1 MYASCV
7 VSTKRGEALFL
18 GSTPAG
24 VTKRGHMPYR
34 SYTSTGV
41 LFAVASIF
49 IVQIGA
55 AASMPVF
62 AEVGPAGTAW
72 LRLCWAAAMFIVLAR
87 PRPWTLPR
95 RDLAGATVLGLASAG
110 MTVLFFEAIAR
121 IPLATAVA
129 IEFLGPLTV
138 AVLRRS
144 GRWGLA
150 WPPLALA
157 GVLLVT
163 HPWYGL
169 TNIVGIGLALGAG
182 TGWAAYILLTQFVG
196 DRFHGVGG
204 LAISMPVAAI
214 AAMPIGVSQAM
225 GHLTALVIL
234 KCAGLAL
241 LLPVVPYAL
250 ELSAL
255 RRLNAG
261 TFGTLMSVE
270 PAAALLVGAVMLGQ
284 FPGWGQAIGIAC
296 VTAAAIGA
304 AQTGRRMPMGDPV
317 PVLPG
322 GSVET

>member
-1 MYASCV
+1 
-7 VSTKRGEALFL
+7 
-18 GSTPAG
+18 
-24 VTKRGHMPYR
+24 MPYR
-34 SYTSTGV
+34 KRTSTGIV
-41 LFAVASIF
+41 FALASIF

-62 AEVGPAGTAW
+62 AEVGPTGTAW
-72 LRLCWAAAMFIVLAR
+72 LRLCWAGAIFVAIAR
-87 PRPWTLPR
+87 PRPWALPR
-95 RDLAGATVLGLASAG
+95 RDLTGAIALGLVSAG
-110 MTVLFFEAIAR
+110 MTVFFFEAIAR

-163 HPWYGL
+163 QPWYGL
-169 TNIVGIGLALGAG
+169 TDIAGIGLALGAAAC
-182 TGWAAYILLTQFVG
+182 WAGYILLTQFVG
-196 DRFHGVGG
+196 DRFHGVAG

-214 AAMPIGVSQAM
+214 ATIPLGASQAA
-225 GHLTALVIL
+225 GHLTLLVVL

-250 ELSAL
+250 ELFAL

-261 TFGTLMSVE
+261 TFGTLMSIE
-270 PAAALLVGAVMLGQ
+270 PAAALVVGAVMLGQ
-284 FPGWGQAIGIAC
+284 LPGWGQVFGIGL
-296 VTAAAIGA
+296 VTIAAIGA
-304 AQTGRRMPMGDPV
+304 ARTGKRMPVGEPV
-317 PVLPG
+317 PALPG
-322 GSVET
+322 AAET

>member
-1 MYASCV
+1 MSNR
-7 VSTKRGEALFL
+7 KR
-18 GSTPAG
+18 S
-24 VTKRGHMPYR
+24 
-34 SYTSTGV
+34 STGV
-41 LFAVASIF
+41 LFALASIF
-49 IVQIGA
+49 TVQIGA

-62 AEVGPAGTAW
+62 AKVGPAGTAW
-72 LRLCWAAAMFIVLAR
+72 LRLCWAAAIFIVIAR

-95 RDLAGATVLGLASAG
+95 RDLTGATALGVVSAG
-110 MTVLFFEAIAR
+110 MTVVFFEAIAR

-150 WPPLALA
+150 WPPLAFA

-163 HPWYGL
+163 QPWYGL
-169 TNIVGIGLALGAG
+169 TDLVGIALALGAG
-182 TGWAAYILLTQFVG
+182 ACWAGYILLTQFVG
-196 DRFHGVGG
+196 DRFHGVAG

-214 AAMPIGVSQAM
+214 AAMPIGAWQAV
-225 GHLTALVIL
+225 GHLTLGVIIQ
-234 KCAGLAL
+234 CAGLAL

-250 ELSAL
+250 ELFAL

-261 TFGTLMSVE
+261 TFGTLMSIE

-284 FPGWGQAIGIAC
+284 FPGWGQGIGIAC

-304 AQTGRRMPMGDPV
+304 ARTGQRVPLGEPV
-317 PVLPG
+317 PALP
-322 GSVET
+322 SPAET